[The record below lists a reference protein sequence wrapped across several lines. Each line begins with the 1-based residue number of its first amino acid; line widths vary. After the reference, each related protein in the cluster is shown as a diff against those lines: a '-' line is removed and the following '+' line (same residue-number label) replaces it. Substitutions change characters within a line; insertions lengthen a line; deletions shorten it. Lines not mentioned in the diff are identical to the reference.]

1 MLNKFKVVHKVETYK
16 IVITQIF
23 EYKDRLPFDNDF
35 DSKTI
40 IFQYLNKSE
49 DDVLKLAELLR
60 DNFIPDIID
69 LEDPQVLTG
78 VDTMVLKGN
87 KLIKHLEYWSLKKD
101 S

>member
-1 MLNKFKVVHKVETYK
+1 MNKFKVAHKVETYK

-23 EYKDRLPFDNDF
+23 EYKDRLPFDNDY

-40 IFQYLNKSE
+40 LFQYLDKSE
-49 DDVLKLAELLR
+49 DEVLKLAEFLR
-60 DNFIPDIID
+60 NYFIPDFID
-69 LEDPQVLTG
+69 LENPQVLKG

-87 KLIKHLEYWSLKKD
+87 KLIKHLEFWSLKKD

>member
-1 MLNKFKVVHKVETYK
+1 MLNKFKAAYKIETYK

-23 EYKDRLPFDNDF
+23 EYKDRIPFDNDY

-40 IFQYLNKSE
+40 IYQFLNKSE
-49 DDVLKLAELLR
+49 NLVLKLAEDLR

-69 LEDPQVLTG
+69 LEGPQILTG
-78 VDTMVLKGN
+78 VDTMILKGN
-87 KLIKHLEYWSLKKD
+87 KLIKRLPYWSLKKD